1 LAVVTLTV
9 AAVAWLGFRGISERY
24 HQTQIALKQNQSLWG
39 ERMAVYA
46 DTAELARRQP
56 VFGWGL
62 NSYDIAFQL
71 VRPRSIAESR
81 STENHYA
88 TAHNDWLQSLA
99 ETGLVGTTLLLLTLA
114 VPLAR
119 LTRRKLRHPLVAYPL
134 LGLAIVLL
142 YALIEFP
149 FSSGAFLITFW
160 VLFFTALRK
169 AELTV
174 DTPPPPQ
181 AP

>member
-1 LAVVTLTV
+1 MSDLPIHALPNWLTSSLIYLSAAVV
-9 AAVAWLGFRGISERY
+9 
-24 HQTQIALKQNQSLWG
+24 
-39 ERMAVYA
+39 
-46 DTAELARRQP
+46 
-56 VFGWGL
+56 
-62 NSYDIAFQL
+62 
-71 VRPRSIAESR
+71 
-81 STENHYA
+81 
-88 TAHNDWLQSLA
+88 
-99 ETGLVGTTLLLLTLA
+99 A

-119 LTRRKLRHPLVAYPL
+119 LTRRTLRHPLVAYPL